1 MTGSAAGTPGT
12 GEPPW
17 PCSRAPAAMVGLAA
31 TPPALGQNL
40 PLPATSR
47 AAMKITKSGW
57 STDTAVYDRRTAY
70 NYCEGF
76 NSTVRSTLMRILLL
90 AQFFPPDIGGEE
102 RHVFNLANT
111 LAERG
116 HEVAVATQR
125 MVGVPDRET
134 LASGV
139 RVYRFATTAMRLP
152 GVYSTNRTHHPP
164 LPDPLGVRELSRLT
178 RQERPHVVHAH
189 NWIVNSALAL
199 RRSSA
204 TGSRFGLVLTLH
216 DFSHVCATKRLMRM
230 GSACEGPSVARCLPC
245 ASAHYGPAV
254 GPLTATATA
263 LMRPW
268 KNRTIDHVVCVSNAV
283 AVGNHIP
290 PGPNISVIPNF
301 VLDEIVLGRA
311 GEAAEGRTEDIP
323 PGLPQEFL
331 LFVGELSRD
340 KGVPTLL
347 RAYESLGRKR
357 PSLLLVGRRTP
368 DTPTHLP
375 DGAQMCAEWPHDHVL
390 SAFRR
395 CLFAVLPSICLD
407 ACPTTVLEAMASGRP
422 VVATTTGGIVDMI
435 VHGENGLL
443 VPPGDEY
450 KLAEAMARLLND
462 DDLRVRL
469 AAGAQERV
477 QRFTASA
484 VVERLEAVYA
494 RVARRDT
501 GTPPKPTGQP

>member
-1 MTGSAAGTPGT
+1 
-12 GEPPW
+12 
-17 PCSRAPAAMVGLAA
+17 
-31 TPPALGQNL
+31 
-40 PLPATSR
+40 
-47 AAMKITKSGW
+47 
-57 STDTAVYDRRTAY
+57 
-70 NYCEGF
+70 
-76 NSTVRSTLMRILLL
+76 MRILLL

-125 MVGVPDRET
+125 MPGVPDRET

-139 RVYRFATTAMRLP
+139 RVHRFATVAMRLP

-164 LPDPLGVRELSRLT
+164 LPDPLGVRELSRII
-178 RQERPHVVHAH
+178 RQERPQVVHAH
-189 NWIVNSALAL
+189 NWIVNSAVAL
-199 RRSSA
+199 RRSSP
-204 TGSRFGLVLTLH
+204 TGLRFGLVLTLH

-230 GSACEGPSVARCLPC
+230 GSACEGPAVARCLLC
-245 ASAHYGPAV
+245 ATAHYGPAV

-268 KNRTIDHVVCVSNAV
+268 KTRTIDHVVCVSNAV
-283 AVGNHIP
+283 ASGNRIP
-290 PGPNISVIPNF
+290 PGPNSSVIPNF
-301 VLDEIVLGRA
+301 VRDKEVALGHA
-311 GEAAEGRTEDIP
+311 GDAAEAQAGDIS
-323 PGLPQEFL
+323 PGLPKAEFL

-340 KGVPTLL
+340 KGLPTLL

-357 PSLLLVGRRTP
+357 PPLLLVGRRTP
-368 DTPTHLP
+368 DTPTRLP
-375 DGAQMCAEWPHDHVL
+375 DGSVMCAEWPHDHVMT
-390 SAFRR
+390 AFRR

-435 VHGENGLL
+435 ADGENGLL
-443 VPPGDEY
+443 VPPGDVH

-462 DDLRVRL
+462 ADLRVRL

-484 VVERLEAVYA
+484 VAERLEDVYA
-494 RVARRDT
+494 RVAPRNPETSPRTYRASARGRDT
-501 GTPPKPTGQP
+501 DRP